1 MRDSAKAMLTGNA
14 ITTGYRI
21 SFLAN
26 YLMGAIYARVQADF
40 GFNRAEAAI
49 LFCLAHR
56 SPLSGIE
63 IAEMTGRPRNSIS
76 PAVGKLLR
84 LGMILK
90 EPAER
95 NRKIELLSLTEGGKA
110 MSEKVVAYFVA
121 RERPML
127 EPLASTA
134 DRELLDGLLARLIF
148 RKDDWLDT
156 AV

>member
-1 MRDSAKAMLTGNA
+1 MLTSNA
-14 ITTGYRI
+14 ITIGYRM

-26 YLMGAIYARVQADF
+26 YLMGAIYARVQADL

-49 LFCLAHR
+49 LFCLAHM

-84 LGMILK
+84 LGLIK
-90 EPAER
+90 KGPAEQ

-134 DRELLDGLLARLIF
+134 DQNHLNGLLARLIF
-148 RKDDWLDT
+148 REDDWLDT
-156 AV
+156 TV

>member
-1 MRDSAKAMLTGNA
+1 MRDSAKAMLKSSA

-26 YLMGAIYARVQADF
+26 YLMGPIYARMQSEL

-49 LFCLAHR
+49 LFCLAHQ

-76 PAVGKLLR
+76 PAVGKLQR
-84 LGMILK
+84 LGIIAK
-90 EPAER
+90 APSEQ
-95 NRKIELLSLTEGGKA
+95 NRKIELISLTESGQA
-110 MSEKVVAYFVA
+110 MSETVVSYFID
-121 RERPML
+121 RERAML
-127 EPLASTA
+127 RPLASA
-134 DRELLDGLLARLIF
+134 SDQALLNELLARLIF
-148 RKDDWLDT
+148 RNDDWLNA